1 MTERKTEMRKREV
14 FLTVLLV
21 GTAVFVQGCV
31 AAAVGAG
38 AAGTVAY
45 VKGDL
50 EAIEPK
56 DLDTVYA
63 ATTKALEELE
73 LSITKT
79 TKDALGAVII
89 AHDSRDKKIKVS
101 LKATTENSTKLS
113 IRYGWFGSKAKSNVI
128 YQKIH
133 DNLQ

>member
-1 MTERKTEMRKREV
+1 MRKKEL
-14 FLTVLLV
+14 FLTLLLV

-31 AAAVGAG
+31 AVAVGTG

-50 EAIEPK
+50 EATEPK

-63 ATTKALEELE
+63 ATQKALGELE
-73 LSITKT
+73 LSVTKA
-79 TKDALGAVII
+79 TKDALGAEII
-89 AHDSRDKKIKVS
+89 AHDSRDKKIKIR
-101 LKATTENSTKLS
+101 LDATTENSTKLS
-113 IRYGWFGSKAKSNVI
+113 IRVGWFGSKAKSNVI

-133 DNLQ
+133 DNLR

>member
-1 MTERKTEMRKREV
+1 MRKREV
-14 FLTVLLV
+14 FSTLLLV
-21 GTAVFVQGCV
+21 SAALLVQGCV

-56 DLDTVYA
+56 DIDTVYA
-63 ATTKALEELE
+63 AATKALEELE
-73 LSITKT
+73 LSVTKT

-89 AHDSRDKKIKVS
+89 AHDSRDKKIKVT
-101 LKATTENSTKLS
+101 LKATTENSTKIS
-113 IRYGWFGSKAKSNVI
+113 IRVGLFGSKTKSNVI

-133 DNLQ
+133 DNLR